1 MKKGYTKLLEII
13 SNGNV
18 YSGQDLAASLNV
30 SRAAI
35 WKSIKHLQAL
45 GLEIRAIRGKGYQL
59 LEKFEF
65 LSKEEIRSMM
75 TSKSKKSCK
84 DIGVVFKTNST
95 NSYLLNQLDNE
106 SIHGSVVFAEYQL
119 GGRGRRNKK
128 WISPIGSGICFSVG
142 WRFEVMPISL
152 GLLSLYMGIAI
163 ARSLN
168 SLKIKEVGLKWPNDI
183 VMKSKKIG
191 GILVEKE
198 WIDKRVKTIIGIG
211 INLDIQNIENNNYSL
226 ALLDNEIRNTNLL
239 LAIEKLN
246 NKPSLDLTTSV
257 EYSDTGR
264 IDSGTEK
271 TNGTIG
277 LTLTIPIFQKNND
290 KSDIRKYQS
299 KLLQS
304 ELTFEDAKQD
314 FGIQASNLYK
324 NYLISKSNTVSYT
337 HLTLPTNREV

>member
-1 MKKGYTKLLEII
+1 MKKGYNKLLEII

-152 GLLSLYMGIAI
+152 GLLSLYMGIAV

-183 VMKSKKIG
+183 ITTGHKIG
-191 GILVEKE
+191 GILLDIRGESTGPLDV
-198 WIDKRVKTIIGIG
+198 IVGVG
-211 INLDIQNIENNNYSL
+211 INYELPKYRLISVDQPIIDVCSVSKKRFSRNMIAASL
-226 ALLDNEIRNTNLL
+226 LSNVLEILHDLQTGANLNLL
-239 LAIEKLN
+239 NEWRQFDYYIGKEATLILPNEKITGIL
-246 NKPSLDLTTSV
+246 KGVDEQGSLLMLVD
-257 EYSDTGR
+257 G
-264 IDSGTEK
+264 
-271 TNGTIG
+271 
-277 LTLTIPIFQKNND
+277 
-290 KSDIRKYQS
+290 
-299 KLLQS
+299 KLLS
-304 ELTFEDAKQD
+304 YRSGE
-314 FGIQASNLYK
+314 
-324 NYLISKSNTVSYT
+324 VS
-337 HLTLPTNREV
+337 LRI

>member
-1 MKKGYTKLLEII
+1 MKKGYNKLLEII

-183 VMKSKKIG
+183 ITTGHKIG
-191 GILVEKE
+191 GILLDIRGESTGPLDV
-198 WIDKRVKTIIGIG
+198 IVGVG
-211 INLDIQNIENNNYSL
+211 INYELPKYRLISVDQPIIDVCSVSKKRFSRNMIAASL
-226 ALLDNEIRNTNLL
+226 LSNVFEILHDLQTGANLNLL
-239 LAIEKLN
+239 NEWRQFDYYAGKEATLILPNEKITGIL
-246 NKPSLDLTTSV
+246 KGVDEQGSLLMLVD
-257 EYSDTGR
+257 G
-264 IDSGTEK
+264 
-271 TNGTIG
+271 
-277 LTLTIPIFQKNND
+277 
-290 KSDIRKYQS
+290 
-299 KLLQS
+299 KLLS
-304 ELTFEDAKQD
+304 YRSGE
-314 FGIQASNLYK
+314 
-324 NYLISKSNTVSYT
+324 VS
-337 HLTLPTNREV
+337 LRI

>member
-1 MKKGYTKLLEII
+1 MKKGYNKLLEII

-183 VMKSKKIG
+183 ITMGHKLG
-191 GILVEKE
+191 GILLDIRGESTGPLDV
-198 WIDKRVKTIIGIG
+198 VIGIG
-211 INLDIQNIENNNYSL
+211 INYELPKYKLINIDQPIIDICGASKKRFSRNMIAASLLSNIL
-226 ALLDNEIRNTNLL
+226 EILHDLQTGANLNLL
-239 LAIEKLN
+239 NEWRQFDYYIGKEATLILPNEKITGIL
-246 NKPSLDLTTSV
+246 KGVDEQGSLLMLVD
-257 EYSDTGR
+257 G
-264 IDSGTEK
+264 
-271 TNGTIG
+271 
-277 LTLTIPIFQKNND
+277 
-290 KSDIRKYQS
+290 
-299 KLLQS
+299 KLLS
-304 ELTFEDAKQD
+304 YRSGE
-314 FGIQASNLYK
+314 
-324 NYLISKSNTVSYT
+324 VS
-337 HLTLPTNREV
+337 LRI

>member
-1 MKKGYTKLLEII
+1 MKKGYNKLLEII

-152 GLLSLYMGIAI
+152 GLLSLYMGIAV

-183 VMKSKKIG
+183 ITTGHKIG
-191 GILVEKE
+191 GILLDIRGESTGPLDV
-198 WIDKRVKTIIGIG
+198 IVGVG
-211 INLDIQNIENNNYSL
+211 INYELPKYRLISVDQPIIDVCSVSKKSFSRNMIAASL
-226 ALLDNEIRNTNLL
+226 LSNVLEILHDLQTGANLNLL
-239 LAIEKLN
+239 NEWRQFDYYIGKEATLILPNEKITGIL
-246 NKPSLDLTTSV
+246 KGVDEQGSLLMLVD
-257 EYSDTGR
+257 G
-264 IDSGTEK
+264 
-271 TNGTIG
+271 
-277 LTLTIPIFQKNND
+277 
-290 KSDIRKYQS
+290 
-299 KLLQS
+299 KL
-304 ELTFEDAKQD
+304 
-314 FGIQASNLYK
+314 G
-324 NYLISKSNTVSYT
+324 VS
-337 HLTLPTNREV
+337 R

>member
-1 MKKGYTKLLEII
+1 MKKGYNKLLEII

-183 VMKSKKIG
+183 ITMGHKLG
-191 GILVEKE
+191 GILLDIRGESTGPLDV
-198 WIDKRVKTIIGIG
+198 VIGIG
-211 INLDIQNIENNNYSL
+211 INYELPKYKLINIDQPIIDICGASKKRFSRNMIAASL
-226 ALLDNEIRNTNLL
+226 LSNVLEILHDLQTGANLNLL
-239 LAIEKLN
+239 NEWRQFDYYIGKEATLILPNEKITGIL
-246 NKPSLDLTTSV
+246 KGVDEQGSLLMLVD
-257 EYSDTGR
+257 G
-264 IDSGTEK
+264 
-271 TNGTIG
+271 
-277 LTLTIPIFQKNND
+277 
-290 KSDIRKYQS
+290 
-299 KLLQS
+299 KLLS
-304 ELTFEDAKQD
+304 YRSGE
-314 FGIQASNLYK
+314 
-324 NYLISKSNTVSYT
+324 VS
-337 HLTLPTNREV
+337 LRI